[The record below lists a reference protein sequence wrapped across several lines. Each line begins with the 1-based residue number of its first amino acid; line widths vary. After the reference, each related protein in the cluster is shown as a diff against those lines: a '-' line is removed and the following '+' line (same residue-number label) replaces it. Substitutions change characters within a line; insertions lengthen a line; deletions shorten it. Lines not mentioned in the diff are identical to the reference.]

1 MKLAVN
7 QQNAL
12 KLLADA
18 FSNRSTFITEL
29 LQNARRAGATLIDI
43 STTDNGRTLLI
54 TDNGCGVSDFSKLM
68 TLCDSGWGEDVQ
80 ESDAPYGVGFLSAI
94 LSSVDFTVTSNGHTL
109 SATTSELLNGD
120 AATLSASNYAPE
132 VGTTIVLNLKK
143 PLEYRVLQNAALA
156 FPVDIQFNGTMLSRP
171 LALDKAPH
179 KKELPG
185 IGTLVWT
192 GECNARYI
200 GRPGCALQG
209 LPIRLDSEWGPVG
222 NSYSHTAWG
231 LHLDSSVFRGRMPD
245 RESVIGDD
253 FAWVKEPVKQAQR
266 QMLRERFEAAGGA
279 PHFDLYVMAARE
291 NMQDLIDSVTEVP
304 KGVFHE
310 LYDNITCIPE
320 NVNNDYSNA
329 WDVVHKSSMDSVN
342 LSHYPDSDSTDYVT
356 IARVLADNNV
366 WERAEAIPAW
376 LRSRYVEYDEVKATP
391 VCRDPES
398 LEWVDAPAEWV
409 DAPAESLPP
418 KYNVAACYR
427 YGMTVQQCDAVR
439 VDLVDYDGNV
449 IFSTVETHFD
459 PLVDGVLYLTRFST
473 TVDSSAFM
481 QTLDVYYDGD
491 NERWDY
497 DNIEKAVAEFNMQ
510 FSLLL
515 GADPV
520 CLLEDA
526 LNNLRSHRELSG
538 KSYTVS
544 FQSATPVI
552 VAATECEATLTEA
565 VLLLDMV
572 LMHRDA
578 PDFLMELIGE
588 FLTKDVANS
597 RRKQVLK

>member
-29 LQNARRAGATLIDI
+29 MQNARRAGATLIDI
-43 STTDNGRTLLI
+43 STADKDHTLII

-94 LSSVDFTVTSNGHTL
+94 MSSVDFSVTSNGQTL
-109 SATTSELLNGD
+109 SAVTADLLNGNV
-120 AATLSASNYAPE
+120 ATLSVDSCAPE

-143 PLEYRVLQNAALA
+143 PLEYQVLKNAALA
-156 FPVDIQFNGTMLSRP
+156 FPVDIQFNGTLLARP
-171 LALDKAPH
+171 LALDKAPY
-179 KKELPG
+179 KMELPG

-192 GECNARYI
+192 GDCDNRYI
-200 GRPGCALQG
+200 SNPGCALQG

-222 NSYSHTAWG
+222 NYYSYTSWG

-253 FAWVKEPVKQAQR
+253 FKWFKEQVKQAQR
-266 QMLRERFEAAGGA
+266 QLFREHFLAANGS
-279 PHFDLYVMAARE
+279 PQFNLYVLAARE
-291 NMQDLIDSVTEVP
+291 NMQDLIDSVTEIP
-304 KGVFHE
+304 EGVFHE
-310 LYDNITCIPE
+310 LGDNITCIPE
-320 NVNNDYSNA
+320 SDSNKDYSKV
-329 WDVVHKSSMDSVN
+329 WEVVHKSSMDSVN
-342 LSHYPDSDSTDYVT
+342 LSHYPDIDDTDYVA

-366 WERAEAIPAW
+366 WERAEALPAW
-376 LRSRYVEYDEVKATP
+376 LKDRYVEYEEVKATP

-398 LEWVDAPAEWV
+398 LEWV

-427 YGMTVQQCDAVR
+427 YGMTVQQCEAVR
-439 VDLVDYDGNV
+439 VDLVDFDGNV
-449 IFSTVETHFD
+449 VFSTVETHFD
-459 PLVDGVLYLTRFST
+459 PLVDDVLYLTRFGT
-473 TVDSSAFM
+473 TVDTSAFM
-481 QTLDVYYDGD
+481 QTLDGYYDSD
-491 NERWDY
+491 SEQWEY

-526 LNNLRSHRELSG
+526 LDNLRSHRELSG

-552 VAATECEATLTEA
+552 VAATDCEATLTEA

-578 PDFLMELIGE
+578 PDFLVEHIKE

>member
-43 STTDNGRTLLI
+43 STTANGRTLII

-68 TLCDSGWGEDVQ
+68 TLCDSGWGADVQ

-94 LSSVDFTVTSNGHTL
+94 MSSVEFSVASKGQTL
-109 SATTSELLNGD
+109 SAVTADLLNGN
-120 AATLSASNYAPE
+120 AATLNVDSYAPE
-132 VGTTIVLNLKK
+132 VGTTIVLSLKK
-143 PLEYRVLQNAALA
+143 PLEYRVLHDAALA
-156 FPVDIQFNGTMLSRP
+156 FPVDIQYNGTLCARP
-171 LALDKAPH
+171 LALDKAPY
-179 KKELPG
+179 KQELPG

-192 GECNARYI
+192 GDCDARYI
-200 GRPGCALQG
+200 SVPRCALQG

-222 NSYSHTAWG
+222 NHYSCTAWG

-253 FAWVKEPVKQAQR
+253 FKWIKEPVKQAQH
-266 QMLRERFEAAGGA
+266 QLFRERFLAANGR
-279 PHFDLYVMAARE
+279 PHYDLYAVAARA

-304 KGVFHE
+304 ERVFLE
-310 LYDNITCIPE
+310 LDGSITSIPVGDNSDCSDVRE
-320 NVNNDYSNA
+320 
-329 WDVVHKSSMDSVN
+329 VVHKSSKGSVK
-342 LSHYPDSDSTDYVT
+342 LSHYPDSDDTDYVA

-366 WERAEAIPAW
+366 WARSLAVPEW
-376 LRSRYVEYDEVKATP
+376 LKDNYVEYDEVKATP

-398 LEWVDAPAEWV
+398 LEWV

-427 YGMTVQQCDAVR
+427 YGMTVQQCEAVR
-439 VDLVDYDGNV
+439 VDLVDNEGNV

-459 PLVDGVLYLTRFST
+459 PVVDDVLYLTQFST
-473 TVDSSAFM
+473 AADSSAFM
-481 QTLDVYYDGD
+481 QDLDGYYDSD
-491 NERWDY
+491 TEQWEY
-497 DNIEKAVAEFNMQ
+497 DNIDKAVDEFNMQ
-510 FSLLL
+510 FALLL

-526 LNNLRSHRELSG
+526 LNNLRNHPELSG
-538 KSYTVS
+538 KAYTVS
-544 FQSATPVI
+544 FESATPVI
-552 VAATECEATLTEA
+552 VAATGCEVALTEA
-565 VLLLDMV
+565 VQLLDMV
-572 LMHRDA
+572 LMHMGA
-578 PDFLMELIGE
+578 PDFLMEHIRK
-588 FLTKDVANS
+588 FMTQDVANS
-597 RRKQVLK
+597 RRKQVRK

>member
-1 MKLAVN
+1 MRLAVN

-43 STTDNGRTLLI
+43 SMTDNGRTLLI

-94 LSSVDFTVTSNGHTL
+94 MSSTDFTVTSNGQTL
-109 SATTSELLNGD
+109 SAVTAELLNGNV
-120 AATLSASNYAPE
+120 ATLSASNCAPE
-132 VGTTIVLNLKK
+132 VGTAIVLSLKK
-143 PLEYRVLQNAALA
+143 PLDYRVLQNAALA
-156 FPVDIQFNGTMLSRP
+156 FPVDIQFNGTMLARP

-179 KKELPG
+179 KQDLPG

-200 GRPGCALQG
+200 GNPNCALQG

-222 NSYSHTAWG
+222 NYYSCTSWG

-266 QMLRERFEAAGGA
+266 QLLRERFLAAEGS
-279 PHFDLYVMAARE
+279 PQFDLYVMVARE
-291 NMQDLIDSVTEVP
+291 GMQDLIDSVTEVP
-304 KGVFHE
+304 DGVFRE
-310 LYDNITCIPE
+310 LDDSITCIPE
-320 NVNNDYSNA
+320 CDGKDYSKV
-329 WDVVHKSSMDSVN
+329 WEVVHKSDVN
-342 LSHYPDSDSTDYVT
+342 TVKLSHYPDSDDTDYVA

-366 WERAEAIPAW
+366 WERAEALPAW
-376 LRSRYVEYDEVKATP
+376 LKDRYVEYDEVKATP

-398 LEWVDAPAEWV
+398 LEWVDAP
-409 DAPAESLPP
+409 PESLPP

-427 YGMTVQQCDAVR
+427 YGMTVQQCEAVR
-439 VDLVDYDGNV
+439 VDLVDIEGNV
-449 IFSTVETHFD
+449 VFSTVETNFD
-459 PLVDGVLYLTRFST
+459 PLVDDVLYLTQFST
-473 TVDSSAFM
+473 TVATSAFM
-481 QTLDVYYDGD
+481 QDLNGYYDSD
-491 NERWDY
+491 SEQWEY
-497 DNIEKAVAEFNMQ
+497 DRIDKAVDEFKMQ
-510 FSLLL
+510 FSLLR

-526 LNNLRSHRELSG
+526 LDNLRSHRELSG

-552 VAATECEATLTEA
+552 VAATECEVALTEA

-572 LMHRDA
+572 LQHMGA
-578 PDFLMELIGE
+578 PDFLLGRIKE
-588 FLTKDVANS
+588 FLTQDVANS

>member
-43 STTDNGRTLLI
+43 TTADNERTLII

-94 LSSVDFTVTSNGHTL
+94 MSSVEFSVTSNGHTL

-120 AATLSASNYAPE
+120 AATLSASNYAPW

-156 FPVDIQFNGTMLSRP
+156 FPVDIQINGTMLSRP
-171 LALDKAPH
+171 LALDKAPY
-179 KKELPG
+179 KMELPG

-200 GRPGCALQG
+200 GNPGCALQG

-222 NSYSHTAWG
+222 NSYSYTAWG

-279 PHFDLYVMAARE
+279 PHFALYVMAARE
-291 NMQDLIDSVTEVP
+291 NMKDLIDSVTEVP
-304 KGVFHE
+304 EGVFRE
-310 LYDNITCIPE
+310 LDDNITFIPVCDSCDCSDVRE
-320 NVNNDYSNA
+320 
-329 WDVVHKSSMDSVN
+329 VVHKSDVSTVK
-342 LSHYPDSDSTDYVT
+342 LSHYPDSDDTDYVA

-366 WERAEAIPAW
+366 WARAHAVPEW
-376 LRSRYVEYDEVKATP
+376 LKDNYVEYDEVKATP

-398 LEWVDAPAEWV
+398 LEWVDAP
-409 DAPAESLPP
+409 PESLPP

-427 YGMTVQQCDAVR
+427 YGMTVQQCEAVR
-439 VDLVDYDGNV
+439 VDLVDIEGNV
-449 IFSTVETHFD
+449 VFSTVETNFD
-459 PLVDGVLYLTRFST
+459 PLVDDVLYLTQFST
-473 TVDSSAFM
+473 TVDTSAFM
-481 QTLDVYYDGD
+481 QDLNGYYDSD
-491 NERWDY
+491 NEQWEY
-497 DNIEKAVAEFNMQ
+497 DNIDKAVDEFKLQ
-510 FSLLL
+510 FSMLL

-526 LNNLRSHRELSG
+526 LDSLRSHRELSG

-544 FQSATPVI
+544 FESATPVI

-572 LMHRDA
+572 LMHMGA
-578 PDFLMELIGE
+578 PDFLLGRIKE
-588 FLTKDVANS
+588 FLTQDVANS

>member
-29 LQNARRAGATLIDI
+29 LQNARRAAATLIDI
-43 STTDNGRTLLI
+43 STTDNGRTLTI

-94 LSSVDFTVTSNGHTL
+94 MSSVEFSVASKGQTL
-109 SATTSELLNGD
+109 SAVTAELLNGH
-120 AATLSASNYAPE
+120 AATLSADNCAPE
-132 VGTTIVLNLKK
+132 VGTTIVLSLKK

-156 FPVDIQFNGTMLSRP
+156 FPVDIQINGTMLARP
-171 LALDKAPH
+171 LALDKAPY
-179 KKELPG
+179 KQELPG

-200 GRPGCALQG
+200 GNPCCALQG

-222 NSYSHTAWG
+222 NSYSFTAWG

-266 QMLRERFEAAGGA
+266 QLLRERFLAAGGA
-279 PHFDLYVMAARE
+279 PHFELYVMAARE

-304 KGVFHE
+304 EGVFRE
-310 LYDNITCIPE
+310 LDDNITSLPE
-320 NVNNDYSNA
+320 CDGNDYSKVRE
-329 WDVVHKSSMDSVN
+329 VVHKSSMDSVN
-342 LSHYPDSDSTDYVT
+342 LSHYPDINDTDYVA

-366 WERAEAIPAW
+366 WERAEALPAW
-376 LRSRYVEYDEVKATP
+376 LKDRYVEYEEVKATP

-398 LEWVDAPAEWV
+398 LEWVDAPAE
-409 DAPAESLPP
+409 SLPP
-418 KYNVAACYR
+418 KYNVAAGYR
-427 YGMTVQQCDAVR
+427 YGMTVQQCEAVR
-439 VDLVDYDGNV
+439 VDLVDCDDNV
-449 IFSTVETHFD
+449 IFSAVETHFD
-459 PLVDGVLYLTRFST
+459 PLVDDVLYLTRFST
-473 TVDSSAFM
+473 TVDTSAFV
-481 QTLDVYYDGD
+481 QTFDVYYDGD

-497 DNIEKAVAEFNMQ
+497 DNIEKAVDEFNMQ

-526 LNNLRSHRELSG
+526 LDNLRSHRELSG

-544 FQSATPVI
+544 FESATPII
-552 VAATECEATLTEA
+552 VAATDCEVALTEA
-565 VLLLDMV
+565 VRLLDMV
-572 LMHRDA
+572 LMYRDV
-578 PDFLMELIGE
+578 PDFLVEYIKKFM
-588 FLTKDVANS
+588 TQDVANS

>member
-43 STTDNGRTLLI
+43 STADKDHTLI
-54 TDNGCGVSDFSKLM
+54 INDNGCGVSDFSKLM
-68 TLCDSGWGEDVQ
+68 TLCDSGWGEAVQ

-94 LSSVDFTVTSNGHTL
+94 MSSVEFSVASKGQKL
-109 SATTSELLNGD
+109 SAITADLLNGNV
-120 AATLSASNYAPE
+120 ATLSVDSCAPK
-132 VGTTIVLNLKK
+132 VGTTIVLKLKK

-171 LALDKAPH
+171 LALDKAPY
-179 KKELPG
+179 KMELPG

-192 GECNARYI
+192 GDCDNRYI
-200 GRPGCALQG
+200 SNPGCALQG

-222 NSYSHTAWG
+222 NYYSYTSWG

-253 FAWVKEPVKQAQR
+253 FAWVKEQVKQAQR
-266 QMLRERFEAAGGA
+266 QLFREHFLAANGS
-279 PHFDLYVMAARE
+279 PQFNLYALAARE
-291 NMQDLIDSVTEVP
+291 NMQDLIDSVTEIP
-304 KGVFHE
+304 EGVFHE
-310 LYDNITCIPE
+310 LGDNITCIPE
-320 NVNNDYSNA
+320 GDSKDYSKV
-329 WDVVHKSSMDSVN
+329 WKVVHKSSMDSVN
-342 LSHYPDSDSTDYVT
+342 LSHYPDSDDTDYVA

-366 WERAEAIPAW
+366 WERAEALPAW
-376 LRSRYVEYDEVKATP
+376 LKDRYVEYEEVKATP

-398 LEWVDAPAEWV
+398 LEWVDAPAE
-409 DAPAESLPP
+409 SLPP

-427 YGMTVQQCDAVR
+427 YDMTVQQCEAVR
-439 VDLVDYDGNV
+439 VDLVDFDGNV
-449 IFSTVETHFD
+449 VFSTVETHFD
-459 PLVDGVLYLTRFST
+459 PLVDDVLYLTRFGT
-473 TVDSSAFM
+473 TVDTSAFM
-481 QTLDVYYDGD
+481 QTLDTYYDSYR
-491 NERWDY
+491 EQWEY
-497 DNIEKAVAEFNMQ
+497 DNIEKDVAEFNRQ

-526 LNNLRSHRELSG
+526 LDNLRSHRELSG

-552 VAATECEATLTEA
+552 VAATDCEATLTEA

-578 PDFLMELIGE
+578 PDFLVEHIKE

>member
-29 LQNARRAGATLIDI
+29 LQNARRAAATLIDI
-43 STTDNGRTLLI
+43 STTDNGRTLTI

-94 LSSVDFTVTSNGHTL
+94 MSSVDFSVASKGQTL
-109 SATTSELLNGD
+109 SAVTADLLNGH
-120 AATLSASNYAPE
+120 AATLSVDNCAPE
-132 VGTTIVLNLKK
+132 VGTTIVLSLKK

-156 FPVDIQFNGTMLSRP
+156 FPVDIQFNGTMLARP
-171 LALDKAPH
+171 LALDKAPY
-179 KKELPG
+179 KMELPG

-192 GECNARYI
+192 GECNARHI
-200 GRPGCALQG
+200 GNPGCALQG

-222 NSYSHTAWG
+222 NSYSYTAWG

-266 QMLRERFEAAGGA
+266 QLLRERFLAAGGA

-304 KGVFHE
+304 EGVFRE
-310 LYDNITCIPE
+310 LDDNITSIPE
-320 NVNNDYSNA
+320 CDNNNDCSKV
-329 WDVVHKSSMDSVN
+329 WEVVSKSDIDSIK
-342 LSHYPDSDSTDYVT
+342 LSHYPDSDDTDYVA

-366 WERAEAIPAW
+366 WKRAEALPAW
-376 LRSRYVEYDEVKATP
+376 LKDRYVEYDEVKATP

-398 LEWVDAPAEWV
+398 GEWVDVPAET
-409 DAPAESLPP
+409 LTP

-439 VDLVDYDGNV
+439 VDLVDSEGNV
-449 IFSTVETHFD
+449 IFSSVETHFD

-473 TVDSSAFM
+473 TVDTSAFM
-481 QTLDVYYDGD
+481 QDLDGYYDSD
-491 NERWDY
+491 NEQWDY
-497 DNIEKAVAEFNMQ
+497 DSIDKAVDEFNMQ

-526 LNNLRSHRELSG
+526 LDNLRSHRELSG

-572 LMHRDA
+572 LMHTSA
-578 PDFLMELIGE
+578 PDFLSERIRE

>member
-18 FSNRSTFITEL
+18 FSNRSTFVTEL

-43 STTDNGRTLLI
+43 GTTDNERTLII

-94 LSSVDFTVTSNGHTL
+94 MSSTDFTVTSNGQTL
-109 SATTSELLNGD
+109 SAVTADLLSGD
-120 AATLSASNYAPE
+120 VATLSASNYAPA
-132 VGTTIVLNLKK
+132 VGTTIVLSLKK
-143 PLEYRVLQNAALA
+143 LLDYRVLQNAALA
-156 FPVDIQFNGTMLSRP
+156 FPVDIQFNGTMLPRP
-171 LALDKAPH
+171 LALDKAPY
-179 KKELPG
+179 KMELPG

-200 GRPGCALQG
+200 GNPNCALQG

-222 NSYSHTAWG
+222 SSYSYTSWG

-266 QMLRERFEAAGGA
+266 QLLRERFLAAGGA
-279 PHFDLYVMAARE
+279 PHFELYVMAARE

-304 KGVFHE
+304 EGVFRE
-310 LYDNITCIPE
+310 LDDNITCIPE
-320 NVNNDYSNA
+320 CDGNNYSKV
-329 WDVVHKSSMDSVN
+329 WEVVHKSSLVGVK
-342 LSHYPDSDSTDYVT
+342 LSHYPDSTDTDYVA

-376 LRSRYVEYDEVKATP
+376 LQARYVEYDEVKATP

-398 LEWVDAPAEWV
+398 GEWV

-427 YGMTVQQCDAVR
+427 YGMTVQQCEAVR
-439 VDLVDYDGNV
+439 VDLVDYDDNV
-449 IFSTVETHFD
+449 IFSAVETHFD
-459 PLVDGVLYLTRFST
+459 PLVDDVLYLTRFGT
-473 TVDSSAFM
+473 TVDTSAFM
-481 QTLDVYYDGD
+481 QTLDGYYDSD
-491 NERWDY
+491 SKQWEY
-497 DNIEKAVAEFNMQ
+497 DNIEKAVDEFNMQ

-526 LNNLRSHRELSG
+526 LDNLRSHRELSG

-572 LMHRDA
+572 LMHMGA
-578 PDFLMELIGE
+578 PDFLMERIKE

>member
-43 STTDNGRTLLI
+43 STADKDHTLI
-54 TDNGCGVSDFSKLM
+54 INDNGCGVSDFSKLM
-68 TLCDSGWGEDVQ
+68 TLCDSGWGEAVQ

-94 LSSVDFTVTSNGHTL
+94 MSSVEFSVASKGQKL
-109 SATTSELLNGD
+109 SAITADLLNGNV
-120 AATLSASNYAPE
+120 ATLSVDSCAPK
-132 VGTTIVLNLKK
+132 VGTTIVLKLKK

-179 KKELPG
+179 KQDLPG

-192 GECNARYI
+192 GDCDSRYI
-200 GRPGCALQG
+200 SNPGCALQG

-222 NSYSHTAWG
+222 NHYSYTSWG

-253 FAWVKEPVKQAQR
+253 FKWFKEQVKQAQR
-266 QMLRERFEAAGGA
+266 QLFREHFLAANGS
-279 PHFDLYVMAARE
+279 PQFNLYVLAARE
-291 NMQDLIDSVTEVP
+291 NMQDLIDSVTKIPE
-304 KGVFHE
+304 GVFRE
-310 LYDNITCIPE
+310 LGDNITCIPE
-320 NVNNDYSNA
+320 GDSKDYSKV
-329 WDVVHKSSMDSVN
+329 WKVVHKSSMDSVN
-342 LSHYPDSDSTDYVT
+342 LSHYPDSDDTDYVA

-366 WERAEAIPAW
+366 WERAEALPAW
-376 LRSRYVEYDEVKATP
+376 LKDRYVEYEEVKATP

-398 LEWVDAPAEWV
+398 LEWVDAPAE
-409 DAPAESLPP
+409 SLPP

-427 YGMTVQQCDAVR
+427 YDMTVQQCEAVR
-439 VDLVDYDGNV
+439 VDLVDFDGNV
-449 IFSTVETHFD
+449 VFSTVETHFD
-459 PLVDGVLYLTRFST
+459 PLVDDVLYLTRFGT
-473 TVDSSAFM
+473 TVDTSAFM
-481 QTLDVYYDGD
+481 QTLDGYYDSD
-491 NERWDY
+491 SEQWEY

-526 LNNLRSHRELSG
+526 LDNLRSHRELSG

-552 VAATECEATLTEA
+552 VAATDCEATLTEA

-578 PDFLMELIGE
+578 PDFLVGRIEE

>member
-29 LQNARRAGATLIDI
+29 MQNARRAGATLIDI
-43 STTDNGRTLLI
+43 STADKDHTLII

-94 LSSVDFTVTSNGHTL
+94 MSSVEFSVASKGQKL
-109 SATTSELLNGD
+109 SAITADLLNGNV
-120 AATLSASNYAPE
+120 ATLSVDSCAPE

-143 PLEYRVLQNAALA
+143 PLEYQVLKNAALA
-156 FPVDIQFNGTMLSRP
+156 FPVDIQFNGTLLARP

-179 KKELPG
+179 KQDLPG

-192 GECNARYI
+192 GDCDNRYI
-200 GRPGCALQG
+200 SNPGCTLQG
-209 LPIRLDSEWGPVG
+209 LPIRLDSEWGPVV
-222 NSYSHTAWG
+222 NYCLCTPWG

-253 FAWVKEPVKQAQR
+253 FKWLKEQVKQVQR
-266 QMLRERFEAAGGA
+266 QLFREHFLAANGS
-279 PHFDLYVMAARE
+279 PQFNLYVLAARE

-304 KGVFHE
+304 EGVFRE
-310 LYDNITCIPE
+310 LYDDITCIPE
-320 NVNNDYSNA
+320 GDSKDYCSKVCE
-329 WDVVHKSSMDSVN
+329 VVHKSSMDSVN
-342 LSHYPDSDSTDYVT
+342 LSHYPDSDDTDYVA

-376 LRSRYVEYDEVKATP
+376 LQARYVEYEEVKATP

-398 LEWVDAPAEWV
+398 LEWVDAPAE
-409 DAPAESLPP
+409 SLPP
-418 KYNVAACYR
+418 KYNVAAGYR
-427 YGMTVQQCDAVR
+427 YGMTVQQCEAVR
-439 VDLVDYDGNV
+439 VDLVDFDGNV
-449 IFSTVETHFD
+449 VFSAVETHFD
-459 PLVDGVLYLTRFST
+459 PLVDDVLYLTRFGT
-473 TVDSSAFM
+473 TVDTSAFM
-481 QTLDVYYDGD
+481 QTLDGYYDSYS
-491 NERWDY
+491 EQWEY

-510 FSLLL
+510 FLLLL

-526 LNNLRSHRELSG
+526 LDNLRSHRELSG

-552 VAATECEATLTEA
+552 VAATDCEATLTEA

-578 PDFLMELIGE
+578 PDFLVERIKE

>member
-43 STTDNGRTLLI
+43 STADKDHTLI
-54 TDNGCGVSDFSKLM
+54 INDNGCGVSDFSKLM
-68 TLCDSGWGEDVQ
+68 TLCDSGWGEAVQ

-94 LSSVDFTVTSNGHTL
+94 MSSVEFSVASKGQKL
-109 SATTSELLNGD
+109 SAITADLLNGNV
-120 AATLSASNYAPE
+120 ATLSVDSCAPK
-132 VGTTIVLNLKK
+132 VGTTIVLKLKK

-156 FPVDIQFNGTMLSRP
+156 FPVDIQFNGTLLARP
-171 LALDKAPH
+171 LALDKAPR
-179 KKELPG
+179 KQDLPG

-192 GECNARYI
+192 GDCDNRYI
-200 GRPGCALQG
+200 SNPGCALQG

-222 NSYSHTAWG
+222 NYYSYTSWG

-253 FAWVKEPVKQAQR
+253 FKWFKEQVKQAQR
-266 QMLRERFEAAGGA
+266 QLFREHFLAANGS
-279 PHFDLYVMAARE
+279 PQFNLYVLAARE
-291 NMQDLIDSVTEVP
+291 NMQDLIDSVTKIPE
-304 KGVFHE
+304 GVFRE
-310 LYDNITCIPE
+310 LGDNITCIPE
-320 NVNNDYSNA
+320 GDSKDYSKV
-329 WDVVHKSSMDSVN
+329 WKVVHKSSMDSVN
-342 LSHYPDSDSTDYVT
+342 LSHYPDSDDTDYVA

-366 WERAEAIPAW
+366 WERAEALPAW
-376 LRSRYVEYDEVKATP
+376 LKDRYVEYEEVKATP

-398 LEWVDAPAEWV
+398 LEWVDAPAE
-409 DAPAESLPP
+409 SLPP

-427 YGMTVQQCDAVR
+427 YDMTVQQCEAVR
-439 VDLVDYDGNV
+439 VDLVDFDGNV
-449 IFSTVETHFD
+449 VFSTVETHFD
-459 PLVDGVLYLTRFST
+459 PLVDDVLYLTRFGT
-473 TVDSSAFM
+473 TVDTSAFM
-481 QTLDVYYDGD
+481 QTLDTYYDSYR
-491 NERWDY
+491 EQWEY
-497 DNIEKAVAEFNMQ
+497 DNIEKDVAEFNRQ

-526 LNNLRSHRELSG
+526 LDNLRSHRELSG

-552 VAATECEATLTEA
+552 VAATDCEATLTEA

-578 PDFLMELIGE
+578 PDFLVEHIKE